1 MNKYIMNF
9 VFKTSSKKSIKIS
22 LFQVI
27 LVSSII
33 NFSLIN
39 YLRIENINLIIL
51 LTALIYIIPLYIYT
65 KVLLVDSI
73 NDVGHILNSI
83 TKGNYKLEVPVFSED
98 EVGKVIT
105 EINNLARNNKFMY
118 ETTISNSIKSKE
130 TANNLNDFMN
140 DNLKRINDVSLLIE
154 SVADSNQ
161 KNQEYISIS
170 KNNINESSEFI
181 NLIHNSIEITNNNM
195 LDSMQTVNITG
206 KSIDNALSNF
216 EVVKD
221 SLSSLQ
227 NLLFELEEK
236 SNTISN
242 LSNTIEDIANR
253 TNLLALNASI
263 EAARA
268 GEAGRGFSVVADEIR
283 NLSQDTNDS
292 LTSIKSIIIEIVN
305 SINTAKN
312 ETIENYSNS
321 EIALKNAKK
330 AGTGFNEVKNNIKTV
345 QENNNNSK
353 NLIQKLK
360 INVNEI
366 NEEITKIYNDSEF
379 IVENSNNALN
389 NTDTFK
395 KEINLLADSVNE
407 MTINSDSLYDFA
419 VKDVLAKL
427 VTIQAEK
434 LKNTKVINLNVD
446 EAQNLAKDLNM
457 DNFTYINKNGIIT
470 MSTSKE
476 SLTLNLFE
484 IFPPY
489 KIFAEDK
496 TKDIFVT
503 DLTRKVNGVY
513 AIFCAIKC
521 NSNNGMYIAEYEVD
535 IEDIKK

>member
-1 MNKYIMNF
+1 MNNIIRNF
-9 VFKTSSKKSIKIS
+9 VFKTSSNKSIKNS
-22 LFQVI
+22 LLGVI
-27 LVSSII
+27 LFSTLINFLLI
-33 NFSLIN
+33 NFSNIKSINAIAIITILI
-39 YLRIENINLIIL
+39 YLIPFYLYVRIL
-51 LTALIYIIPLYIYT
+51 LI
-65 KVLLVDSI
+65 DSI
-73 NDVGHILNSI
+73 NDIRKILNSI
-83 TKGNYKLEVPVFSED
+83 TKGNYKQKVPVFSED
-98 EVGKVIT
+98 EIGKIIT
-105 EINNLARNNKFMY
+105 EINNLAESNKFMY
-118 ETTISNSIKSKE
+118 ETTISNSVKSKE
-130 TANNLNDFMN
+130 TANNLNNFMN
-140 DNLKRINDVSLLIE
+140 DNLQRINDVSLLIE
-154 SVADSNQ
+154 NVADLNQ

-181 NLIHNSIEITNNNM
+181 NLIHNSIETTNNNM
-195 LDSMQTVNITG
+195 LASMQTVNITG
-206 KSIDNALSNF
+206 ESIDNALSNF
-216 EVVKD
+216 EIVKN
-221 SLSSLQ
+221 SLNSLQ
-227 NLLFELEEK
+227 DLLFELEEK
-236 SNTISN
+236 SNSISN
-242 LSNTIEDIANR
+242 LSNTIENIANR

-321 EIALKNAKK
+321 EIALKSAKK
-330 AGTGFNEVKNNIKTV
+330 AGIGFNEVKNNIKTV
-345 QENNNNSK
+345 QKNNNNST

-360 INVNEI
+360 ANINEI

-395 KEINLLADSVNE
+395 NEINLLANSVNE

-427 VTIQAEK
+427 VTIQAKK
-434 LKNTKVINLNVD
+434 LKNTKVINLNVN

-457 DNFTYINKNGIIT
+457 DNFTYINENGIIT

-476 SLTLNLFE
+476 SLNLNLFE

-489 KIFAEDK
+489 KSFAKDK

-503 DLTRKVNGVY
+503 DLTRRVDGIY

-521 NSNNGMYIAEYEVD
+521 NSNNGIYIAEYEVD
-535 IEDIKK
+535 IENVKK